1 MQIHT
6 HPTSPRPPPR
16 LPVRSLMIVARACIL
31 ALLLLP
37 TLSAAKDARGAQSD
51 DGPWMAALQERFV
64 VLDVTTGDLDGDGKD
79 ETALCYEDP
88 TWTSHV
94 GLVVLKR
101 DRRMLHPVFH
111 AVVELTCE
119 KVKIASGRVG
129 IQQDKGARGPP
140 QIVWKYGTQL
150 VFAGQE
156 GHPTRGSRA
165 SASSELQGGGVT
177 LPAGTLDGNLATSWA
192 EGASGT
198 GIGETLTV
206 KLPQKLHIAYIGI
219 FGGHGGGERA
229 FYDHNRIHRG
239 SIKTQTAD
247 DLGDEDTGLDFAD
260 LGLDIGGDRL
270 EFDIDNRPKLEY
282 VRVDKKDVEQIELRI
297 ESVYLGQRRDDTHVA
312 EIEIVPLLPIG
323 KLTAAPAVANSDN
336 KKQPKRRAAGKK
348 KADKDVL
355 PELPGNLERGNKA
368 VSDLDKSGRSIVDD
382 VDDF

>member
-6 HPTSPRPPPR
+6 HLTSPRTPSR
-16 LPVRSLMIVARACIL
+16 RPVRSILNVARAFVL

-64 VLDVTTGDLDGDGKD
+64 VLDVTTGDLDGDGAD

-88 TWTSHV
+88 TWTDHV

-101 DRRMLHPVFH
+101 NRGSLSPVFH

-129 IQQDKGARGPP
+129 VQQEKGARGPP
-140 QIVWKYGTQL
+140 QVVWKYGTQL
-150 VFAGQE
+150 VFAGAE
-156 GHPTRGSRA
+156 GHPTRGTRA
-165 SASSELQGGGVT
+165 TASSELSGGGVT
-177 LPAGTLDGNLATSWA
+177 LPAGTIDGNLATSWA

-198 GIGETLTV
+198 GIGETVTLR
-206 KLPQKLHIAYIGI
+206 LPQKLHVAYIGV

-247 DLGDEDTGLDFAD
+247 DLGDEDTGIDFAD
-260 LGLDIGGDRL
+260 LGLEIGGDRL

-323 KLTAAPAVANSDN
+323 QLVAAPAVAKGNPTS
-336 KKQPKRRAAGKK
+336 PTRRAGNDKK
-348 KADKDVL
+348 PKIDVL

-368 VSDLDKSGRSIVDD
+368 VGELDKSGRSIVDD